1 MHQHM
6 RNSQTLGLH
15 YLVAEDGNVQ
25 IDVSRALVNK
35 LDASVAP
42 LDSLESIEKLDRRE

>member
-6 RNSQTLGLH
+6 RYSQALCLH

-25 IDVSRALVNK
+25 IDVARALIDK
-35 LDASVAP
+35 LDASMAL
-42 LDSLESIEKLDRRE
+42 LDSLKSVEKLDRGK